1 MKKAILLLVVAGCVV
16 LGSSCTQSAV
26 AAGGSQIVHDAE
38 YYILEAQNGKKWA
51 IEDGQID
58 KKLAELGRKYKNPP
72 NIVYILWDDSAF
84 GTVGFP
90 GLQKNFGYE
99 TPQINRMA
107 EEGILFTR
115 MYSEPACTP
124 TRAAILTGRHPV
136 RNGMGVV
143 GMPHEFGG
151 LRAEEVTI
159 AEVLSEAGYATA
171 HYGKSHLGDVEESYL
186 HNQGFDEALFT
197 PMNQIISLW
206 NPMGNAVNAVLG
218 LHPEIYPP
226 DPYRLDR
233 PGLLPEGWVMI
244 IEGKKGEQGR
254 EWGKPTSEW
263 YDKMDAESEK
273 RTLEFIRKNA
283 KAGKPFFVEYWPNFM
298 SFLKPDMPKKTVSG
312 GKVAEGYHKL
322 DAFVGKLMEELKALG
337 IAENTL
343 FVALADN
350 GPMVHSPPPGWGM
363 LPMLYRGGKGDFL
376 EGGVRVPAFAWW
388 PGMIEP
394 GQAVG
399 DIIHVTDLYTTFA
412 RLG

>member
-186 HNQGFDEALFT
+186 HN
-197 PMNQIISLW
+197 
-206 NPMGNAVNAVLG
+206 
-218 LHPEIYPP
+218 
-226 DPYRLDR
+226 
-233 PGLLPEGWVMI
+233 
-244 IEGKKGEQGR
+244 
-254 EWGKPTSEW
+254 
-263 YDKMDAESEK
+263 
-273 RTLEFIRKNA
+273 
-283 KAGKPFFVEYWPNFM
+283 
-298 SFLKPDMPKKTVSG
+298 
-312 GKVAEGYHKL
+312 
-322 DAFVGKLMEELKALG
+322 
-337 IAENTL
+337 
-343 FVALADN
+343 
-350 GPMVHSPPPGWGM
+350 
-363 LPMLYRGGKGDFL
+363 
-376 EGGVRVPAFAWW
+376 
-388 PGMIEP
+388 
-394 GQAVG
+394 
-399 DIIHVTDLYTTFA
+399 
-412 RLG
+412 